1 MRGGGAGG
9 EERRCG
15 RGEVEAGAG
24 RNALVVLVPHLSA
37 PPGQKKK
44 TREEGANMRSGIL
57 HRSVSGCHVGS
68 TCQ

>member
-24 RNALVVLVPHLSA
+24 RNALVVLVPVRASGA
-37 PPGQKKK
+37 K
-44 TREEGANMRSGIL
+44 EENERRGGEYA
-57 HRSVSGCHVGS
+57 
-68 TCQ
+68 